1 MAPFLAACAL
11 YALAPELTWV
21 ARRRVTNAVTS
32 AGKVSG
38 SSSVPPHLS
47 PGYIGDYAE
56 YAIDV
61 AQIVPMLLLPL
72 IGVLVSA
79 KLGLSTTL
87 ICLISVVFVL
97 ALVFLTVHLLQRDP
111 INYVSKKWPYGR
123 YALLQRVGI
132 ILNLV
137 AAALIG
143 IFL

>member
-11 YALAPELTWV
+11 YAMTPELTWI
-21 ARRRVTNAVTS
+21 ARRRVTNAVTA
-32 AGKVSG
+32 AGKLSSG
-38 SSSVPPHLS
+38 PVPPHLS

-72 IGVLVSA
+72 LGVLVSA

-87 ICLISVVFVL
+87 ICIISVVFVL
-97 ALVFLTVHLLQRDP
+97 ALIFLTVHLLRRDP
-111 INYVSKKWPYGR
+111 TNYVSKKWPCGR
-123 YALLQRVGI
+123 YALLPRVGVI
-132 ILNLV
+132 MNLI
-137 AAALIG
+137 AAGLIG